1 MVSDL
6 YHLINMVC
14 LIGLETPLVSVI
26 GYKHKQISSTGLQ
39 AQIFP
44 LSDPN
49 QFKPTNQP
57 GFSDLF
63 LNP

>member
-1 MVSDL
+1 
-6 YHLINMVC
+6 MVC

-26 GYKHKQISSTGLQ
+26 GYKHKPISSTGLQ

-44 LSDPN
+44 LSDPY